1 MYLPVILT
9 SAGKSYGPPCP
20 SYAAAS
26 RQMEEMLKKHMEAMP
41 TRHLLARTVL
51 GIGEVQ
57 IGGAT
62 FRIEVGQRPP
72 L

>member
-1 MYLPVILT
+1 MFHPVVLT
-9 SAGKSYGPPCP
+9 SAGKSYGPQCP

-26 RQMEEMLKKHMEAMP
+26 RMLEQMLDQHMAKMP

-51 GIGEVQ
+51 GVGEVQ

-62 FRIEVGQRPP
+62 FRIEVGRVP